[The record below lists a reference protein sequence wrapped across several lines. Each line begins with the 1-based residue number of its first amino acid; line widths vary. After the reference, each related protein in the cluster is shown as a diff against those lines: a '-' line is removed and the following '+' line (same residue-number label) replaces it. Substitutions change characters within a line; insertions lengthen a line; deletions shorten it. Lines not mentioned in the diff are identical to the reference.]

1 LASFVAVLIV
11 SILAFSPLFR
21 TFFWSAIRL
30 SATFILFVFQIWGS
44 RAFSDSAHPSYSQRL
59 TKWTDEKIQHLK
71 DRVQSS
77 RREKTLLEKKKEELK
92 EKRRKKN
99 GGQSTSTSITPIQQ
113 RNDQS
118 TGTEAPLST
127 STQPPLRIRKRT
139 EPDLEQGKEFLLT
152 KAEGSGIHRRSAT
165 R

>member
-11 SILAFSPLFR
+11 SILAFSPFFR

-30 SATFILFVFQIWGS
+30 SATFILFIFHFWGS
-44 RAFSDSAHPSYSQRL
+44 RAFSNSAHPSYSQRL

-77 RREKTLLEKKKEELK
+77 RREKTLLKKKKDELK
-92 EKRRKKN
+92 EKRKKT
-99 GGQSTSTSITPIQQ
+99 GGQST
-113 RNDQS
+113 NQS
-118 TGTEAPLST
+118 TGTEAPSPT
-127 STQPPLRIRKRT
+127 SAQPPLRIRKVKT

-152 KAEGSGIHRRSAT
+152 KAEIRGIHHRSAT
-165 R
+165 SL